1 MKNKIFITAIIAS
14 VLLGSCKQEVI
25 KLEQPAAPQPGPAP
39 SKGNADFTKFVAIG
53 NSLTAGFQAGALFNE
68 GQANSLPKIMADQ
81 FAVVGGGAFNQPDI
95 NSVNGF
101 NSTSSNIG
109 SGVIRGRLVL
119 FDPDGTGPRT
129 PGPVASGTPG
139 VPAPFNTADLPAP
152 FAGNKAALN
161 NFAVPGILLGQAL
174 RAATGGPPTSTPP
187 FNGLY
192 ARFASNPGTST
203 IIGDAVAAQGT
214 FFLFDL
220 GNNDVLGYATTGGSG
235 AVPITSTVDFQ
246 TQYTAAMNAL
256 LANPN
261 VKGVVGNIPDVTSI
275 PFFNTVRFNA
285 IPMDAATATTVNGAF
300 AGYNGVLD
308 AIKGNANLLALLG
321 TTAAALDAR
330 KINFTAA
337 TNNEIVIVDKN
348 LPDLGPAL
356 DALVAANAI
365 TTTQRAQLASYQRV
379 REANSGD
386 LIALSAGAILG
397 TTVGGNPLLVNGVSV
412 PLADQFVLLPSEITA
427 CRDAVTAFNSI
438 IKSAAD
444 NSNNR
449 VALAD
454 VNAAFNNLVAA
465 RAGVYNGVTI
475 TPSFAPPTGAFS
487 EDGVHPNSRG
497 YAFMANIFIQA
508 INAKFNANVPLADLS
523 KYKGTG
529 LPLNP

>member
-174 RAATGGPPTSTPP
+174 IAATGGPPTSTPP

-497 YAFMANIFIQA
+497 YAFMANIFI
-508 INAKFNANVPLADLS
+508 
-523 KYKGTG
+523 
-529 LPLNP
+529 